1 MNRDRV
7 CAASA
12 LIELL
17 AKIVIIA
24 IRDTLIGNRRRS

>member
-1 MNRDRV
+1 MDRYCV

-17 AKIVIIA
+17 VGISTVA
-24 IRDTLIGNRRRS
+24 IHDALTGN